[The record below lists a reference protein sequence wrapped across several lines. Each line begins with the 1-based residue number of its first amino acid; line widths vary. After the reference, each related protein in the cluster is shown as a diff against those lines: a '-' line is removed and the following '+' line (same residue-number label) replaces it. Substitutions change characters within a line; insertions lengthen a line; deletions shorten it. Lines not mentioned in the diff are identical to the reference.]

1 VCSSDLPTVFSLSSP
16 QFFSFSFSS
25 KFLEQVS
32 GRLYAA
38 DGTTEVNIEAEV
50 DGHRM
55 RATAAQFKG
64 ALHLHLA
71 DAAVSGRHMHVFD
84 LEKPSIAVDDGANAL
99 PGISAEMP
107 GKVVKM
113 LVEEGDMVEKGAPV
127 VILEAMKMEHTLCAP
142 FSGTVGDVFAG
153 TGDFVDANVDIVI
166 ISQSEE

>member
-1 VCSSDLPTVFSLSSP
+1 
-16 QFFSFSFSS
+16 
-25 KFLEQVS
+25 
-32 GRLYAA
+32 
-38 DGTTEVNIEAEV
+38 
-50 DGHRM
+50 M